1 VKRVGAGLLTK
12 TGISNDLAASETFV
26 TPARRTPC
34 SLGYEPKELFTA
46 LTLPL
51 EVHFN
56 SIDFAA
62 SMEAD

>member
-1 VKRVGAGLLTK
+1 MSALAYSQQLRVFKR
-12 TGISNDLAASETFV
+12 
-26 TPARRTPC
+26 P
-34 SLGYEPKELFTA
+34 LGYEPKELFTA